1 MGLRALAGVVAC
13 VVMASSA
20 ACADPDSTLTNPVTE
35 SWLGKADVL
44 YIGDSESLGYF
55 GDGIYRAMTGKK
67 DPKSGQP
74 LTVWSYWTCGSDVTS
89 WLSHARTVC
98 GIRTCN
104 TSGHCARDHG
114 NNDGPAKVSYGP
126 IRTYLEA
133 VRPRVTVISL
143 GTNFLT
149 AREFQYQEPYRFYLD
164 RVATMVR
171 QVKESG
177 SRCIWIGPPQVGEK
191 TRNAAGYASFI
202 ADLKRTVEAGG
213 GSFID
218 SAPLSDR
225 KYVLSR
231 DSEGTHY
238 QGEGEKKWAAAV
250 WKELAM
256 VLDRN
261 L

>member
-1 MGLRALAGVVAC
+1 MGWRVLAGIVAC
-13 VVMASSA
+13 VMVCSA
-20 ACADPDSTLTNPVTE
+20 ASADPDSTLTDPAGGT
-35 SWLGKADVL
+35 WLGKADIL

-55 GDGIYRAMTGKK
+55 GDGLYRSMTAKR
-67 DPKSGQP
+67 DPKSGRP

-114 NNDGPAKVSYGP
+114 VNDGPATVSYGP
-126 IRTYLEA
+126 VRTYLEA

-149 AREFQYQEPYRFYLD
+149 AREFQFNEPYQFYLG

-171 QVKESG
+171 QVKEAG

-191 TRNAAGYASFI
+191 TRNAAGYGAFI
-202 ADLKRTVEAGG
+202 ADLRHTVEAGG

-231 DSEGTHY
+231 DFEGTHY

-250 WKELAM
+250 WQVLAP
-256 VLDRN
+256 VLDKA

>member
-1 MGLRALAGVVAC
+1 MGLRALAGMVAC
-13 VVMASSA
+13 AVMLSGAW
-20 ACADPDSTLTNPVTE
+20 ADPDSTLTDPVT
-35 SWLGKADVL
+35 SAGLGKADVL

-55 GDGIYRAMTGKK
+55 GDGLYRAMTGKK
-67 DPKSGQP
+67 DPKTGKP

-98 GIRTCN
+98 GIRSCN
-104 TSGHCARDHG
+104 SSGHCARDHG
-114 NNDGPAKVSYGP
+114 PNDGPAMVSYGP

-143 GTNFLT
+143 GTNILT
-149 AREFQYQEPYRFYLD
+149 AREFQSKTPYQFYLG

-171 QVKESG
+171 QVKEAG
-177 SRCIWIGPPQVGEK
+177 SHCIWIGPPQVGEK
-191 TRNAAGYASFI
+191 TRNAAGYGSFI
-202 ADLKRTVEAGG
+202 ADLRRTVESGG

-225 KYVLSR
+225 KYVLAR

-250 WKELAM
+250 WQVLAP
-256 VLDRN
+256 VLDKA

>member
-1 MGLRALAGVVAC
+1 
-13 VVMASSA
+13 
-20 ACADPDSTLTNPVTE
+20 
-35 SWLGKADVL
+35 
-44 YIGDSESLGYF
+44 
-55 GDGIYRAMTGKK
+55 MTGKR
-67 DPKSGQP
+67 DPKTGKP
-74 LTVWSYWTCGSDVTS
+74 LTVWSYWTCGSDVPS

-104 TSGHCARDHG
+104 TAGHCARDHG

-149 AREFQYQEPYRFYLD
+149 AREFQSKEPYRFYLD

-171 QVKESG
+171 QVKEAG

-191 TRNAAGYASFI
+191 TRNVAGYSAFI
-202 ADLKRTVEAGG
+202 ADLRHTVEAGG

-225 KYVLSR
+225 KYVLAR

-250 WKELAM
+250 WQVLAP
-256 VLDRN
+256 VLDKA